1 MNVVG
6 TNKLFEMSKL
16 FINLENF
23 VHVSTAY
30 VSNPKNEIEECIIE
44 VDNDED
50 V

>member
-1 MNVVG
+1 
-6 TNKLFEMSKL
+6 MSKL

-30 VSNPKNEIEECIIE
+30 VSDPKNEIDECIIE
-44 VDNDED
+44 ADHDDN